1 MSAVFYR
8 VGGLAT
14 SSLGVYSGH
23 VVPPNPVF
31 RRLLNYTVT
40 IKLHIYVLSRAT
52 VENIVSSAVRKSEI
66 KQVTGM
72 RKIGA
77 NKMINRPALV
87 SILCLALGLTL
98 PHWLSAQ
105 EEFSEEQSAAAAH
118 MHDHLTYITTIK
130 AFITMG
136 LLEGTRQPANWLA
149 THETM
154 SDIPASFEPFVDFM
168 RSSARQ
174 VEKAEDLGTAA
185 EAVSLMAQNCG
196 NCHRASNLDV
206 EFGFDALPAQWSDSE
221 THMQRHQWAM
231 DRLWEG
237 LIGPSDDAWTRGT
250 TALAEEPLHAA
261 DLPADV
267 AASEANELENI
278 AREVHELGAAGA
290 GLTALNDRS
299 QVYGRILGLCADCHT
314 RVGRGPG
321 Q

>member
-1 MSAVFYR
+1 M
-8 VGGLAT
+8 
-14 SSLGVYSGH
+14 
-23 VVPPNPVF
+23 
-31 RRLLNYTVT
+31 
-40 IKLHIYVLSRAT
+40 
-52 VENIVSSAVRKSEI
+52 
-66 KQVTGM
+66 
-72 RKIGA
+72 IG
-77 NKMINRPALV
+77 RPALV

-105 EEFSEEQSAAAAH
+105 EAVSEEMTEAAEH
-118 MHDHLTYITTIK
+118 MHEHLVYITTIK

-149 THETM
+149 THERLAEL
-154 SDIPASFEPFVDFM
+154 PASFEPFVEFM

-185 EAVSLMAQNCG
+185 AAVSLMAQNCG
-196 NCHRASNLDV
+196 NCHRASHMDI

-237 LIGPSDDAWTRGT
+237 LIGPSDAAWTRGT
-250 TALAEEPLHAA
+250 NMLAEEPLHAA
-261 DLPADV
+261 DVSDNV
-267 AASEANELENI
+267 TVEEARVLENI
-278 AREVHELGAAGA
+278 ARQVHELGAAGA